1 MCKFRNYYHEECDS
15 FESFDDSISTNY
27 KYNILVCWR
36 TGTGKSSFYESIFR
50 GEKECEVLSVSY
62 NKVIYSVQNY
72 PINISDTPGL
82 ESEKTVKKV
91 KRFLETYNKKLN
103 DAKKLIIFVMN
114 FVTELIEKNYY
125 KRIKLIF

>member
-1 MCKFRNYYHEECDS
+1 M
-15 FESFDDSISTNY
+15 
-27 KYNILVCWR
+27 
-36 TGTGKSSFYESIFR
+36 
-50 GEKECEVLSVSY
+50 
-62 NKVIYSVQNY
+62 IYSVQNY
-72 PINISDTPGL
+72 PINISDTGL
-82 ESEKTVKKV
+82 ESEKTVKKA